1 MTTSFCFW
9 KWPCSLP
16 LPISGGWETTPKK
29 WWKPNLLVIKP
40 FFLLISAHNLH
51 TKNLTKTKYQK
62 AYTTKQMNIH
72 NCTIFTS
79 MWSGIHVMSV
89 TTVLWLCSIDDTAQY
104 LRMGDWSKLDS
115 SSNPGFW
122 NLRQHSVGI
131 RILTDMI
138 NIWDQLHTVCI
149 FGDFKDQRLLVVS
162 NNDNQ
167 YYSY

>member
-1 MTTSFCFW
+1 MLSKYQVRGDYKLLFLEMTLFPSSTYLRMMRDHTQ
-9 KWPCSLP
+9 KMV
-16 LPISGGWETTPKK
+16 ET
-29 WWKPNLLVIKP
+29 KPTGNET
-40 FFLLISAHNLH
+40 FLLTNSAHDLH

-62 AYTTKQMNIH
+62 AYTTKQINIH

-115 SSNPGFW
+115 SSKPGFW
-122 NLRQHSVGI
+122 NLRQHSVRI

-138 NIWDQLHTVCI
+138 NIWDQLHTVSI
-149 FGDFKDQRLLVVS
+149 QFASLGILRTRD
-162 NNDNQ
+162 
-167 YYSY
+167 